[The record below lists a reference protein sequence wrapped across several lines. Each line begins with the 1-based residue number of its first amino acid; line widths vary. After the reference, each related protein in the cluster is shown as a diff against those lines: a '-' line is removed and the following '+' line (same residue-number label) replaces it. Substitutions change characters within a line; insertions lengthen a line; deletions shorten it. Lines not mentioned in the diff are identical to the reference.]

1 VLFWPEP
8 VIFKPV
14 HIKQVIFATMLRIA
28 QRVLPS
34 QALSKPSSALFAGK
48 RALTVVCWTDMGRSK
63 HDFVHFIKN
72 ATSNNASPEA
82 HELHKYLTKC
92 FIDADSD
99 YDGLVTYQGFNN
111 MITEAALVPRRFGFA
126 PHTREMYASK
136 EAFETDRTALYKA
149 LSDSSGKVTLENW
162 IGWAKPHI
170 FAKSQ
175 GLEDHRFARWER
187 NLEGFKSFFQGV
199 AKQGSS
205 HNHKTSQ
212 STQLKEFYILTSRQ
226 FLECDVH
233 NNGYLGRDEFTDL
246 IRQNDGLVRRFGQ
259 DWYSETK
266 FEDIEVEGKI
276 TWKSWYIYHL
286 KLVTEKAALL

>member
-1 VLFWPEP
+1 
-8 VIFKPV
+8 
-14 HIKQVIFATMLRIA
+14 M
-28 QRVLPS
+28 
-34 QALSKPSSALFAGK
+34 GK

-99 YDGLVTYQGFNN
+99 YDGLVSYQGFNN

-126 PHTREMYASK
+126 PHTREMYA
-136 EAFETDRTALYKA
+136 
-149 LSDSSGKVTLENW
+149 
-162 IGWAKPHI
+162 
-170 FAKSQ
+170 KSQ

-187 NLEGFKSFFQGV
+187 SLEGFKSFFQGV

-246 IRQNDGLVRRFGQ
+246 IRKSDGLKRRFGQ

-266 FEDIEVEGKI
+266 FEDIEVEGKV
-276 TWKSWYIYHL
+276 TWKSWYTYHL